1 MAHTNSR
8 GCDDEQTDYVATAA
22 DCAPSSY
29 ALEVFACEPEWGAL
43 VKELAGENAN
53 LTVATT
59 AFQDPHRLQARPSLI
74 AATRRADLLI
84 CTGADLEIGWLPL
97 LLRRAGNPDIQ
108 PGRPG
113 HFMAAD
119 YVRKLEI
126 PALIDRSQ
134 GDIHPQGN
142 PHIHLNPNNI
152 SRIADKLAERLSVL
166 DPANESDYFGRLQG
180 FQYRWETATMGWEE
194 RGEILSGLRLASHHR
209 AFSYLADWLDLNI
222 VATLEPVPGI
232 PPSAS
237 HLANLLETLSADPP
251 AAVVRTPYANEKPSL
266 WLIERLDVRA
276 LRLPYTVNEADG
288 PADLFALFNLTL
300 AALEEVNH
308 ERL

>member
-1 MAHTNSR
+1 MNRLVTLLLLL
-8 GCDDEQTDYVATAA
+8 VAPLSA
-22 DCAPSSY
+22 D

-43 VKELAGENAN
+43 VRELAGETAI

-97 LLRRAGNPDIQ
+97 LLRRAGNRDIQ

-152 SRIADKLAERLSVL
+152 SRIADKLAERLGML
-166 DPANESDYFGRLQG
+166 DPANASDYMDRLQG
-180 FQYRWETATMGWEE
+180 FQYRWETATMGWED
-194 RGEILSGLRLASHHR
+194 RGESLSGLRLVSHHR
-209 AFSYLADWLDLNI
+209 GFSYLADWLDLDI
-222 VATLEPVPGI
+222 VATLERKPGI
-232 PPSAS
+232 PPSAA
-237 HLANLLETLSADPP
+237 HLASLLEQLSPNPP
-251 AAVVRTPYANEKPSL
+251 AAVVRTPYANERPSL
-266 WLIERLDVRA
+266 WLTERLDVRA
-276 LRLPYTVNEADG
+276 LRLPYTVNEADA
-288 PADLFALFNLTL
+288 PADLFALFDMTL
-300 AALEEVNH
+300 AALEELIN

>member
-1 MAHTNSR
+1 MNRLIALLLLLI
-8 GCDDEQTDYVATAA
+8 
-22 DCAPSSY
+22 APLSSD

-43 VKELAGENAN
+43 VNELAGENAN
-53 LTVATT
+53 ITIAIT

-142 PHIHLNPNNI
+142 PHIHLNPNNV
-152 SRIADKLAERLSVL
+152 SRVADKLAEHLGNL
-166 DPANESDYFGRLQG
+166 DPANASDYIGRLQE
-180 FQYRWETATMGWEE
+180 FQDRWETATAGWEE
-194 RGEILSGLRLASHHR
+194 RGDILSGLRLVSHHR
-209 AFSYLADWLDLNI
+209 SFSYLADWLDLDI
-222 VATLEPVPGI
+222 VATLERMPGI

-237 HLANLLETLSADPP
+237 HLANLLETLSPNPP
-251 AAVVRTPYANEKPSL
+251 AAVIRTPYANEKPSL
-266 WLIERLDVRA
+266 WLTERLDVRA

-288 PADLFALFNLTL
+288 PADLFALFDMTLT
-300 AALEEVNH
+300 ALEGVNN

>member
-8 GCDDEQTDYVATAA
+8 VATMNRLITLLLLLM
-22 DCAPSSY
+22 APLSSD
-29 ALEVFACEPEWGAL
+29 ALEVFACEPEWGSL

-74 AATRRADLLI
+74 AATRRADLLV

-108 PGRPG
+108 AGRPG

-126 PALIDRSQ
+126 PVLIDRSQ

-152 SRIADKLAERLSVL
+152 SRIAVKLAERLSVL
-166 DPANESDYFGRLQG
+166 DPANESDYAGRLQG
-180 FQYRWETATMGWEE
+180 FQHRWETAIMGWDE
-194 RGEILSGLRLASHHR
+194 RGDTLSGLRLASHHR
-209 AFSYLADWLDLNI
+209 AFSYLADWLDLDI
-222 VATLEPVPGI
+222 VATLERQPGI
-232 PPSAS
+232 PPSAA
-237 HLANLLETLSADPP
+237 HLASLLEQLSPNPP

-266 WLIERLDVRA
+266 WLTERLDVRA
-276 LRLPYTVNEADG
+276 LLLPYTVNVADQ
-288 PADLFALFNLTL
+288 PVDLFALFDMTL
-300 AALEEVNH
+300 VALEEVNN